1 MSILYIKMVS
11 IINKS
16 ELQKMSNAR
25 LITEK
30 ISKKEITSRVNETF
44 KPQKQKSIVIK
55 GGGGRRPR
63 VRSPTRSAPPRVDD
77 RLIEFLE
84 HRRRTSRY
92 NEYKTSLREGLTGIM
107 AMIERNPHYKEGLKQ
122 KIGSSHDINDILTNK
137 LEAFNFI
144 ENDNIIL
151 GLTVVAKYLEN
162 RSSTRE
168 PTPPPP
174 PPPPPPSK
182 EKEEL
187 KDA

>member
-1 MSILYIKMVS
+1 
-11 IINKS
+11 
-16 ELQKMSNAR
+16 
-25 LITEK
+25 
-30 ISKKEITSRVNETF
+30 
-44 KPQKQKSIVIK
+44 
-55 GGGGRRPR
+55 
-63 VRSPTRSAPPRVDD
+63 
-77 RLIEFLE
+77 
-84 HRRRTSRY
+84 
-92 NEYKTSLREGLTGIM
+92 
-107 AMIERNPHYKEGLKQ
+107 MIERNPHYKEGLKQ

-174 PPPPPPSK
+174 PPPPPPIK
-182 EKEEL
+182 KEEVKEETI